1 MHRNFTA
8 SLTLA
13 ALSAL
18 CALSALAQSPASEL
32 RAAVADVER
41 LPPEV
46 RPGVRYLSLYAIP
59 SEQRVDASRVVSYTL
74 NALSRT
80 RAIIRPTTI
89 SSTLLRFSISNFVG
103 DGNQFADWSA
113 AWEKLVEGDPYWHLP
128 TEIAASSGPNSSTHQ
143 APAPAKSAQADSI
156 ATTKVTIDGGWVG
169 LDNAARLRTLTGST
183 GAILRADD
191 FVARATTSPAY
202 YDFAGIPQ
210 HQADFLKSL
219 GVDSATIDRL
229 RANAGANLLISGVTQ
244 KPRRVVWSQGPLG
257 GVYETLDVQQVDAE
271 RDPFRRPISAGGVNL
286 KFDAGEWFATAP
298 NGLWRTA
305 LYNAGGDRQNSVPD
319 KIAKDT
325 SDPLADGIVVPMIS
339 CVRCHTE
346 SGLRPFQDDQSR
358 LLSNGHI
365 DLRSSD
371 PELVQRFAEFYD
383 EPRLQRQ
390 MAFDRQTYALAV
402 ARATDGIKPEELAAA
417 LAAVV
422 RRFAYLPVTPEQA
435 SRELGINAAA
445 LRRALASSHDPILL
459 LLVEGRSVLRAQ
471 WESSFAEA
479 ATLADTTQHLTA
491 QHR

>member
-8 SLTLA
+8 SLTLV

-18 CALSALAQSPASEL
+18 CALTALAQSPTSEL
-32 RAAVADVER
+32 RAAVADAER
-41 LPPEV
+41 LPPEA

-59 SEQRVDASRVVSYTL
+59 SERRAEAARVVSYTL

-80 RAIIRPTTI
+80 RAIIRPAAVTP
-89 SSTLLRFSISNFVG
+89 TLLRFSISNFVA
-103 DGNQFADWSA
+103 DGNEFADWSA
-113 AWEKLVEGDPYWHLP
+113 AWEKLVESDPYWHLP
-128 TEIAASSGPNSSTHQ
+128 TEIAASSGPNSATHQ
-143 APAPAKSAQADSI
+143 APAPARSAQAETI
-156 ATTKVTIDGGWVG
+156 TAKVTVDGGWVG
-169 LDNAARLRTLTGST
+169 LDAAATLRTLTGSS

-202 YDFAGIPQ
+202 YDFAGIPPNE
-210 HQADFLKSL
+210 ADLLKSL

-257 GVYETLDVQQVDAE
+257 GVYETLDVQQVDAQ
-271 RDPFRRPISAGGVNL
+271 RDPFRRPISAGGANF
-286 KFDAGEWFATAP
+286 KFDAGEWFAAAP

-305 LYNAGGDRQNSVPD
+305 LYNADGDRQNSVPD

-339 CVRCHTE
+339 CIRCHTE

-358 LLSNGHI
+358 LLSSGRV

-371 PELVQRFAEFYD
+371 SDLVQRIAEFYD

-402 ARATDGIKPEELAAA
+402 ARATDGMKPEELAGA
-417 LAAVV
+417 LAALV
-422 RRFAYLPVTPEQA
+422 RQFAYLPITPEQA
-435 SRELGINAAA
+435 ARELGIGVAD
-445 LRRALASSHDPILL
+445 LRAPLSPSHDPILL
-459 LLVEGRSVLRAQ
+459 LLAEGRPVLRGQ

-479 ATLADTTQHLTA
+479 ATLSELVH
-491 QHR
+491 H